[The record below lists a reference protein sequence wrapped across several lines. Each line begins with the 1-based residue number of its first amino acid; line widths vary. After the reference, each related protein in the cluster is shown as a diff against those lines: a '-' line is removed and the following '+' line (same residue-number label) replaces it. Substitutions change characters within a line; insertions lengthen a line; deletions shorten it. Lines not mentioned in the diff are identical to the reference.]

1 MNKIKYLQYFT
12 ALRFGAAFST
22 AIWAMVGAGTVHAAD
37 TLTIAATGTAMPML
51 KILIDDFTKR
61 SPDFKAILLYPPAG
75 SGGAIRGVAT
85 GKVDL
90 GVTSRV
96 PKPDAPGSD
105 LRAVPWVRTA
115 FVITANHVGV
125 ARNYTL
131 PELAAIWSGATLR
144 WADGQPMR
152 LLLRSADDAD
162 LASLRAM
169 SAEMS
174 RAVDAAILRP
184 GLPRAE
190 HDLNNL
196 EILEKVSGAIGSST
210 LGLLLSSN
218 SRLSVL
224 TVGGVTPSVRTL
236 KDQTYPY
243 QRTLYLVS
251 APQINSPFIDFLRS
265 ARAQALLETNGFIMA
280 AP

>member
-1 MNKIKYLQYFT
+1 M
-12 ALRFGAAFST
+12 
-22 AIWAMVGAGTVHAAD
+22 
-37 TLTIAATGTAMPML
+37 LTIAATGTAMPML
-51 KILIDDFTKR
+51 KILIDDFTK
-61 SPDFKAILLYPPAG
+61 SAPEFKATLLFPPAG

-96 PKPDAPGSD
+96 PRPNAPGAD

-115 FVITANHVGV
+115 FVITAHHADV

-144 WADGQPMR
+144 WPDGQPMR

-169 SAEMS
+169 SPEMS
-174 RAVDAAILRP
+174 RAVDAALLRP
-184 GLPRAE
+184 GLPRAD
-190 HDLNNL
+190 HDLQNL
-196 EILEKVSGAIGSST
+196 DILDKVSGAIGSTT

-224 TVGGVTPSVRTL
+224 TVGGVMPSVRTL
-236 KDQTYPY
+236 KDHTYPY
-243 QRTLYLVS
+243 LRTLYLVS
-251 APQINSPFIDFLRS
+251 RPQMNSPFIDFLRS
-265 ARAQALLETNGFIMA
+265 ARAQALLESNGFVMA
-280 AP
+280 VP

>member
-1 MNKIKYLQYFT
+1 MPQAAYGIAYTRCTAGATACPLLPASKGININKIKYLCFLF
-12 ALRFGAAFST
+12 ALRLGAVV
-22 AIWAMVGAGTVHAAD
+22 WAMVSARSVHAAD

-51 KILIDDFTKR
+51 KILIEDFSKG
-61 SPDFKAILLYPPAG
+61 SPEFKATLLYPPAG

-96 PKPDAPGSD
+96 PKPDAPGAD

-115 FVITANHVGV
+115 FVIAAHHADA

-131 PELAAIWSGATLR
+131 PELAAIWSGATVR
-144 WADGQPMR
+144 WPDGQPIR

-169 SAEMS
+169 SVEMS
-174 RAVDAAILRP
+174 RAVDAALVRP
-184 GLPRAE
+184 GLPRAD

-196 EILEKVSGAIGSST
+196 EILDKVSGAIGSST

-236 KDQTYPY
+236 KDGTYPFHLAA
-243 QRTLYLVS
+243 RT
-251 APQINSPFIDFLRS
+251 P
-265 ARAQALLETNGFIMA
+265 
-280 AP
+280 